1 MTLKTLLGLGR
12 SGSSST
18 SSEDQQQQQYSTDL
32 EVNLGVARYA
42 RKELPVRLARL
53 IKATQKL
60 PFIVGTNPYIKRVY
74 KLYYDSF
81 QTITAIPEE
90 IEDKEAL
97 DRFAAVLQG
106 LVESHADVVPMLSQG
121 TKIESRKD
129 TRMSLSINDPFFLSL
144 TIFF

>member
-12 SGSSST
+12 SGST
-18 SSEDQQQQQYSTDL
+18 TLGKKRGQGGAEDL
-32 EVNLGVARYA
+32 AVNLDVARYA

-81 QTITAIPEE
+81 QSITASPEE
-90 IEDKEAL
+90 IRDKEDL
-97 DRFAAVLQG
+97 DRFAVLLKG

-121 TKIESRKD
+121 IALNWLACVVYPTLLPLHFEC
-129 TRMSLSINDPFFLSL
+129 MH
-144 TIFF
+144 

>member
-12 SGSSST
+12 SGSSS
-18 SSEDQQQQQYSTDL
+18 SDQQQQDADAGDL
-32 EVNLGVARYA
+32 AINLDVARYA

-81 QTITAIPEE
+81 QSITASPEE
-90 IEDKEAL
+90 IRDKDDL
-97 DRFAAVLQG
+97 DRFAALLKG

-121 TKIESRKD
+121 
-129 TRMSLSINDPFFLSL
+129 
-144 TIFF
+144 